1 MRQLRES
8 RAACRPGIRRRA
20 LAFGMS
26 SRRRL
31 WSGPGGAAR
40 GHFSEMV
47 DQVPVT
53 DLLSNGVHVGAM
65 AIGRAVPGLI
75 GGPVFPGPRG
85 RHLAGGDAVPAY
97 GR

>member
-1 MRQLRES
+1 
-8 RAACRPGIRRRA
+8 
-20 LAFGMS
+20 MS

-31 WSGPGGAAR
+31 WSGAGGAAR
-40 GHFSEMV
+40 GHFSEVV

-53 DLLSNGVHVGAM
+53 DLLSNGAHVGAT

-75 GGPVFPGPRG
+75 VGRVLPGPRG
-85 RHLAGGDAVPAY
+85 RHLAGGDAAPVY